1 MQLRTWFSQPLI
13 SDETPKIWLL
23 DLGGHSGGPM
33 NVQKPT
39 ALDNK
44 LTVPMR
50 PTQAAVTAER
60 PFQQQMQQALSS
72 VDNLGKDVD
81 SVLDGLHSSVN
92 LQAEVRKHAACM
104 SEQWK
109 CSSLYK
115 NFIDIYA
122 LQKVFERAEFFARN
136 SCQFSV
142 LLY

>member
-1 MQLRTWFSQPLI
+1 
-13 SDETPKIWLL
+13 
-23 DLGGHSGGPM
+23 M

-72 VDNLGKDVD
+72 VDSFGKDVD

-92 LQAEVRKHAACM
+92 LQAEVRQARSMYERAM
-104 SEQWK
+104 EVQQS
-109 CSSLYK
+109 
-115 NFIDIYA
+115 
-122 LQKVFERAEFFARN
+122 LQKLYRYLRSAE
-136 SCQFSV
+136 SV
-142 LLY
+142 

>member
-1 MQLRTWFSQPLI
+1 
-13 SDETPKIWLL
+13 LL

-50 PTQAAVTAER
+50 PTQAAVTTER

-72 VDNLGKDVD
+72 VDNFGKDVD

-92 LQAEVRKHAACM
+92 LQAEVRQARSMYERAM
-104 SEQWK
+104 EVQQS
-109 CSSLYK
+109 
-115 NFIDIYA
+115 
-122 LQKVFERAEFFARN
+122 LQKLYRHLRSAE
-136 SCQFSV
+136 SV
-142 LLY
+142 